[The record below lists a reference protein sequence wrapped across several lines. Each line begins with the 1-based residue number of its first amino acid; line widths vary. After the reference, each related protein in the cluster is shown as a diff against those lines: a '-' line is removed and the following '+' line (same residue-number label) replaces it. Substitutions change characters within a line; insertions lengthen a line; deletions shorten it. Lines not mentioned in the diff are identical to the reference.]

1 MTQSCFHNSAWYQA
15 ITLAER
21 IASLSNATCTA
32 SESQIDAGLAK
43 RRLERWRSQP
53 PFEDDA
59 HFARRLASDNLTED
73 LFSVILGEPI
83 EAVRNRIPQL
93 PGWLNELAEAF
104 SGPISDSTTKIPL
117 PAALR
122 DQPAAGFLEA
132 IAPLVSHSRLRL
144 RDGVQKLAQTRTYPP
159 FDPDTIED
167 MLFADLPIELLTM
180 LSRTMALELN
190 VARLQGL
197 LDGDTAEQRFQSFLR
212 RVRERDAVLAVLQ
225 EYPVL
230 ARQLVTCLD
239 NWVNFCLEFLSH
251 LCTDWDS
258 LQTTFNPDGDPGVL
272 VHVNSGVSDK
282 HRGGRSV
289 LIIKFVSGFQIVY
302 KPKPLSIDTHFQDLL
317 KWVNRLGDHA
327 PFRTI
332 KILDCKTHGW
342 IEFVSAET
350 CVSFDEV
357 HRFYQRQGGYLAL
370 LFALEATD
378 FHSENL
384 IAAGEHPVLVDLES
398 LLHPRIRG
406 NDSALPDLTE
416 EAMAHSV
423 VRVGL
428 LPDRVWVKADYE
440 GIDLSGLGA
449 APGQTTPFRSP
460 YWEDAGTDQ
469 MRLARRRTPSEGN
482 FNRPT
487 LNGAEVNVLDYTES
501 IVAGFV
507 SVYRLLLKHRNVLLS
522 EDGPLARFAEDE
534 VRVIIRPTR
543 IYSLLLY
550 ESFHPDLRRNA
561 LDRDR
566 FFDRLWVDIERRPS
580 LAKVI
585 SAERRDLER
594 GDIPIF
600 TTRPFSR
607 DLWTSENERIPDF
620 FDEPCIANVRR
631 MIERLSEDDLERQS
645 WFIRASMATLF
656 TGIEGVEER
665 YVLSEPQEIA
675 SREQLRERLLT
686 GARSIGD
693 RLNMLALGSEEAG
706 WVGLTLSNER
716 RWSLFPSS
724 IDLYDGLPGI
734 ALFLSYLGAVTQE
747 ARYTRLA
754 RAAMPAL
761 RRRLKRN
768 KPHLK
773 SIGAFDGWGGIIY
786 TLAHLGALWNDSG
799 LLAEAEQI
807 VDLLPPLIEQD
818 DQLDIIG
825 GAAGCIGGLTSL
837 YHCVPSQKTLDT
849 AIQCGDRLIA
859 RAKPMESG
867 VAWVTPIPAT
877 KPLAGFSHGAAG
889 IAWALLQLY
898 RLTGKERF
906 RTTALQAEAYERS
919 IFSRENEN
927 WPDLRQFDTA
937 GQTTDG
943 DQYFLTTWCYG
954 APGIGLARLSSIEQ
968 VDGATIRAEIDTS
981 LRTTM
986 SHGFGLNHSLCHG
999 DIGNLE
1005 LLLQASSVLDKP
1017 EWGFQVERI
1026 ATMILDSFDRYG
1038 WLCGNPQRVESP
1050 GLMTG
1055 LAGIGYGLLRLAE
1068 PSRVPSVLVL
1078 ALPWCGKDKTT
1089 WQR

>member
-1 MTQSCFHNSAWYQA
+1 VTQSCFHNSAWYQA

-21 IASLSNATCTA
+21 IASLTNVSCPA
-32 SESQIDAGLAK
+32 SESQIDVALAK

-53 PFEDDA
+53 PFNEDA
-59 HFARRLASDNLTED
+59 HFARRLASDNMTED
-73 LFSVILGEPI
+73 LFLVILGEPI
-83 EAVRNRIPQL
+83 EAVRDRIPQI
-93 PGWLNELAEAF
+93 PRWLNELAEAF
-104 SGPISDSTTKIPL
+104 SAPISSSTAKIPL
-117 PAALR
+117 PGALQ
-122 DQPAAGFLEA
+122 DQPAAGFLEV

-144 RDGVQKLAQTRTYPP
+144 RDGVQKLVQTRTYTP
-159 FDPDTIED
+159 FDPATVDGT
-167 MLFADLPIELLTM
+167 LFADLPIELLTM

-190 VARLQGL
+190 VARLQGS

-212 RVRERDAVLAVLQ
+212 RLHERNAVLRVLQ

-230 ARQLVTCLD
+230 ARQLVTSLD

-258 LQTTFNPDGDPGVL
+258 IQTTFSPDGDLGLL
-272 VHVNSGVSDK
+272 VHVDSGASDK

-289 LIIKFVSGFQIVY
+289 LIIKFASGFQIVY
-302 KPKPLSIDTHFQDLL
+302 KPKPISIDIHFQDLL
-317 KWVNRLGDHA
+317 AWLNRLGDH
-327 PFRTI
+327 PSFRTI

-342 IEFVSAET
+342 VEFVRIET
-350 CVSFDEV
+350 CTSSDEV
-357 HRFYQRQGGYLAL
+357 HRFYQRQGSYLAL

-384 IAAGEHPVLVDLES
+384 IAAGEHPMLVDLES
-398 LLHPRIRG
+398 LLHPRISG
-406 NDSALPDLTE
+406 NDSALSDLTE
-416 EAMAHSV
+416 EAIAHSV

-428 LPDRVWVKADYE
+428 LPDRVWAKADYE

-449 APGQTTPFRSP
+449 AAGQLTPFRKP

-469 MRLARRRTPSEGN
+469 MRLARRRTPSEGA

-487 LNGAEVNVLDYTES
+487 LNGEEVNVLDYTES

-507 SVYRLLLKHRNVLLS
+507 SIYRLLLKHRDVLLS

-543 IYSLLLY
+543 TYSLLLY

-566 FFDRLWVDIERRPS
+566 FFDRLWVEIESRPS

-585 SAERRDLER
+585 PAERRDLER

-600 TTRPFSR
+600 TTRPLSS
-607 DLWTSENERIPDF
+607 DLWTGANERIPNF

-631 MIERLSEDDLERQS
+631 RIERLSEEDLKRQL

-656 TGIEGVEER
+656 RGIDRGKER
-665 YVLSEPQEIA
+665 YVLREPQEVA
-675 SREQLRERLLT
+675 DREQLRERLLKA
-686 GARSIGD
+686 ARSIGD
-693 RLNMLALGSEEAG
+693 RLNMLALGSENEAG
-706 WVGLTLSNER
+706 WIGLTLSNER
-716 RWSLFPSS
+716 RWSLLPSS

-734 ALFLSYLGAVTQE
+734 ALFLSYLGAITQE

-754 RAAMPAL
+754 RAAMAAIE
-761 RRRLKRN
+761 RHLKRS
-768 KPHLK
+768 KQHLK
-773 SIGAFDGWGGIIY
+773 SIGAFDGWGGVIY
-786 TLAHLGALWNDSG
+786 ALAHMGALWNDSG
-799 LLAEAEQI
+799 LVAEAEHI
-807 VDLLPPLIEQD
+807 VDLLPPLIERD

-825 GAAGCIGGLTSL
+825 GAAGCIGGLMSL
-837 YHCVPSQKTLDT
+837 YHCAPSQKTLDT

-859 RAKPMESG
+859 RAQPMESG

-889 IAWALLQLY
+889 IAWALLQVY
-898 RLTGKERF
+898 RLTGEERF

-919 IFSRENEN
+919 LFSRENEN
-927 WPDLRQFDTA
+927 WPDLRELDTS
-937 GQTTDG
+937 GQVTDG
-943 DQYFLTTWCYG
+943 DQYSFMTTWCYG
-954 APGIGLARLSSIEQ
+954 APGIGLARLSSIRQ
-968 VDGATIRAEIDTS
+968 ADGAAIRAEIDIS

-986 SHGFGLNHSLCHG
+986 SEGFGLNHSLCHG
-999 DIGNLE
+999 DLGNLE
-1005 LLLQASSVLDKP
+1005 LLLQAGLVLDKSQC
-1017 EWGFQVERI
+1017 GFQVERI
-1026 ATMILDSFDRYG
+1026 AAMILSSFDRYG
-1038 WLCGNPQRVESP
+1038 WLCGNPRRVESP

-1068 PSRVPSVLVL
+1068 PRRVPSVLVL
-1078 ALPWCGKDKTT
+1078 APPWLREG
-1089 WQR
+1089 

>member
-1 MTQSCFHNSAWYQA
+1 MTQSCFYNSAWYQA

-21 IASLSNATCTA
+21 IASLTDGFCIA
-32 SESQIDAGLAK
+32 SESQIDAALAK

-53 PFEDDA
+53 PFKDDA

-73 LFSVILGEPI
+73 LFLVILGEPI
-83 EAVRNRIPQL
+83 EAVHDRIPQF
-93 PGWLNELAEAF
+93 PHWLNELAEAF
-104 SGPISDSTTKIPL
+104 SGPISSSTAKIPL
-117 PAALR
+117 PRALQ

-144 RDGVQKLAQTRTYPP
+144 RDGVQRIVQARTYTP
-159 FDPDTIED
+159 FDPDTVEGV
-167 MLFADLPIELLTM
+167 LFADLPIELLTM

-197 LDGDTAEQRFQSFLR
+197 LDGDTAEQRFQCFLR
-212 RVRERDAVLAVLQ
+212 RLRERDAALAVLQ
-225 EYPVL
+225 EHPVL

-239 NWVNFCLEFLSH
+239 DWVNFCLEFLSH

-258 LQTTFNPDGDPGVL
+258 IKTTFSPDGDPGVL
-272 VHVNSGVSDK
+272 VHVDSGVSDK
-282 HRGGRSV
+282 HRGRRSV

-317 KWVNRLGDHA
+317 GWVNRLGDHP

-332 KILDCKTHGW
+332 KILDRSTHGW
-342 IEFVSAET
+342 VEFVSTET
-350 CVSFDEV
+350 CTSSDEV
-357 HRFYQRQGGYLAL
+357 RRFYQRQGGYLAL

-406 NDSALPDLTE
+406 IDSALSDSIE
-416 EAMAHSV
+416 EAVANSV

-428 LPDRVWVKADYE
+428 LPGRVWVKDDYE

-449 APGQTTPFRSP
+449 AAGQLSPFRNP

-469 MRLARRRTPSEGN
+469 MRLARRRTPVEGD

-487 LNGAEVNVLDYTES
+487 LNGDEVNVLDYTEAL
-501 IVAGFV
+501 VGGFV
-507 SVYRLLLKHRNVLLS
+507 SVYKLLLKHRNVLLS
-522 EDGPLARFAEDE
+522 ENGPLARFAEDE

-543 IYSLLLY
+543 TYSLLLY

-566 FFDRLWVDIERRPS
+566 FFDRLWIEIENRPS
-580 LAKVI
+580 LARVI
-585 SAERRDLER
+585 AAERRDLER

-600 TTRPFSR
+600 TTRPLSR
-607 DLWTSENERIPDF
+607 DLWTSANERIPNF
-620 FDEPCIANVRR
+620 FEEPGMANVRR
-631 MIERLSEDDLERQS
+631 MIERLSEDDLERQL

-656 TGIEGVEER
+656 MGIDRVEER

-675 SREQLRERLLT
+675 GREQLHKRLLT
-686 GARSIGD
+686 VARSIGD
-693 RLNMLALGSEEAG
+693 RLNTLALGSENEAG
-706 WVGLTLSNER
+706 WICLTFSDER
-716 RWSLFPSS
+716 RWSLLPSS

-734 ALFLSYLGAVTQE
+734 ALFLSYLGAITQE
-747 ARYTRLA
+747 AHYTRLA
-754 RAAMPAL
+754 RAAMAAME
-761 RRRLKRN
+761 RHLKRS
-768 KPHLK
+768 KQHLK
-773 SIGAFDGWGGIIY
+773 LIGAFDGWGGIIY
-786 TLAHLGALWNDSG
+786 TQAHLGSLWNDSA
-799 LLAEAEQI
+799 LLADAEQI
-807 VDLLPPLIEQD
+807 VDLLPPLIERD

-825 GAAGCIGGLTSL
+825 GAAGCIGGLVSL
-837 YHCVPSQKTLDT
+837 YHCAPSQKTLDT
-849 AIQCGDRLIA
+849 AIQCGDQLIA
-859 RAKPMESG
+859 RAQLMESG

-898 RLTGKERF
+898 RLTGEERF
-906 RTTALQAEAYERS
+906 RTTAMQAEAYERS
-919 IFSRENEN
+919 LFSRENGN
-927 WPDLRQFDTA
+927 WPDLRKLDTPFQA
-937 GQTTDG
+937 TDG
-943 DQYFLTTWCYG
+943 DQYSFMTTWCYG

-968 VDGATIRAEIDTS
+968 VDGAAIRAEIDTS

-1026 ATMILDSFDRYG
+1026 AAMILDSFDRYG
-1038 WLCGNPQRVESP
+1038 WLCGNPLRVESP

-1055 LAGIGYGLLRLAE
+1055 LAGIGYGLLRLAA

-1078 ALPWCGKDKTT
+1078 APPWLREG
-1089 WQR
+1089 

>member
-1 MTQSCFHNSAWYQA
+1 
-15 ITLAER
+15 
-21 IASLSNATCTA
+21 
-32 SESQIDAGLAK
+32 
-43 RRLERWRSQP
+43 
-53 PFEDDA
+53 
-59 HFARRLASDNLTED
+59 
-73 LFSVILGEPI
+73 
-83 EAVRNRIPQL
+83 
-93 PGWLNELAEAF
+93 
-104 SGPISDSTTKIPL
+104 
-117 PAALR
+117 
-122 DQPAAGFLEA
+122 
-132 IAPLVSHSRLRL
+132 
-144 RDGVQKLAQTRTYPP
+144 
-159 FDPDTIED
+159 
-167 MLFADLPIELLTM
+167 
-180 LSRTMALELN
+180 
-190 VARLQGL
+190 
-197 LDGDTAEQRFQSFLR
+197 
-212 RVRERDAVLAVLQ
+212 
-225 EYPVL
+225 
-230 ARQLVTCLD
+230 
-239 NWVNFCLEFLSH
+239 
-251 LCTDWDS
+251 
-258 LQTTFNPDGDPGVL
+258 
-272 VHVNSGVSDK
+272 
-282 HRGGRSV
+282 
-289 LIIKFVSGFQIVY
+289 VY
-302 KPKPLSIDTHFQDLL
+302 KPKPVSIDTHFQNLL
-317 KWVNRLGDHA
+317 AWVNRRGDH
-327 PFRTI
+327 PSFRTT

-342 IEFVSAET
+342 VEFVSAET
-350 CVSFDEV
+350 CASFDEV

-406 NDSALPDLTE
+406 IDSALPDLIE

-449 APGQTTPFRSP
+449 AAGQLTPFRTP
-460 YWEDAGTDQ
+460 YWEEAGTDQ
-469 MRLARRRTPSEGN
+469 MRLARRRTPSEGS

-501 IVAGFV
+501 VVDGFV

-585 SAERRDLER
+585 PAERSDLER

-600 TTRPFSR
+600 TTRALSR
-607 DLWTSENERIPDF
+607 DLWTSENERIPNF
-620 FDEPCIANVRR
+620 FDEPCMANVRR
-631 MIERLSEDDLERQS
+631 VIERLSEDDLDRQL

-656 TGIEGVEER
+656 MGIDGVEER

-686 GARSIGD
+686 VARSIGD

-706 WVGLTLSNER
+706 WIGLTLSNER

-754 RAAMPAL
+754 RAAMAAL
-761 RRRLKRN
+761 GRHLKRN
-768 KPHLK
+768 RQHLK

-786 TLAHLGALWNDSG
+786 TLAHLGALWNDAS

-807 VDLLPPLIEQD
+807 VDLLPPLIERD

-825 GAAGCIGGLTSL
+825 GAAGCIGGLMSL
-837 YHCVPSQKTLDT
+837 YHCAPSQKTLDA
-849 AIQCGDRLIA
+849 AIQCGDQLIA
-859 RAKPMESG
+859 RAQLMESG

-898 RLTGKERF
+898 RLTGEERF
-906 RTTALQAEAYERS
+906 RTTAMQAEAYERTL
-919 IFSRENEN
+919 FSRENEN
-927 WPDLRQFDTA
+927 WPDLRKLDTP
-937 GQTTDG
+937 GQASDG
-943 DQYFLTTWCYG
+943 DQYSFMTTWCYG

-968 VDGATIRAEIDTS
+968 VDGAAIRAEIDTS

-986 SHGFGLNHSLCHG
+986 SQGFGLNHSLCHG

-1005 LLLQASSVLDKP
+1005 LLLQASSVLDRP
-1017 EWGFQVERI
+1017 EWGLQVERI
-1026 ATMILDSFDRYG
+1026 AAMILDSFDRYG
-1038 WLCGNPQRVESP
+1038 WLCGNPLRVESP

-1055 LAGIGYGLLRLAE
+1055 LAGIGYGLLRLAD
-1068 PSRVPSVLVL
+1068 PSRVPSVLML
-1078 ALPWCGKDKTT
+1078 APPVKG
-1089 WQR
+1089 